1 MREMRSDF
9 DTSFWNVASF
19 QALAGSRKGV
29 GTTDGWLC
37 DFRELLF
44 PGFWIG
50 WWLGGELDHRRQR
63 NAGGLEH
70 RARTAGSNGT
80 QAKPSSG
87 LIDISLDELI
97 EITNDVG
104 PLKLTAS
111 RAKPI
116 GEFLAQ

>member
-1 MREMRSDF
+1 MWLPFRRLRAAEK
-9 DTSFWNVASF
+9 
-19 QALAGSRKGV
+19 ALALRMGGYAI
-29 GTTDGWLC
+29 
-37 DFRELLF
+37 FRELLF